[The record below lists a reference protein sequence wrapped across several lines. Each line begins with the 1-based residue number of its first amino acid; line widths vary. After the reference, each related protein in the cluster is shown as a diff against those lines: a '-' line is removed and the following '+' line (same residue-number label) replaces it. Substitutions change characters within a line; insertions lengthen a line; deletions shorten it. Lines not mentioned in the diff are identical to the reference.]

1 MDYLEAM
8 RVKNINID
16 PVFIEFDLCPMIS
29 EMKKNANLNITWK
42 AVKKCP
48 KPKNAQA
55 RQMFFFLYFLNHSF

>member
-42 AVKKCP
+42 AVKIV
-48 KPKNAQA
+48 
-55 RQMFFFLYFLNHSF
+55 S